1 MRNACAEYD
10 TLGETHP
17 EQKTNERTE
26 AEGAT
31 HMAIMTIF

>member
-17 EQKTNERTE
+17 EQKNNERTE
-26 AEGAT
+26 PKVQL
-31 HMAIMTIF
+31 IWQ